1 MEKAVRLH
9 TLQRWFR
16 RLWKL
21 LLFLGQKCY
30 GKVLCGTQR
39 WRKNCMEQLDVIR
52 EMIQKKIPYK
62 KVRTVWFLSV
72 DVQNSI
78 L

>member
-1 MEKAVRLH
+1 M
-9 TLQRWFR
+9 
-16 RLWKL
+16 
-21 LLFLGQKCY
+21 GQ
-30 GKVLCGTQR
+30 
-39 WRKNCMEQLDVIR
+39 QLDVIR
-52 EMIQKKIPYK
+52 EMIQKKIPDK